1 MPVPIPGADLQATS
15 SRSAHYQGHQRL
27 LDEEEEIGA
36 TPYLPTRSRS
46 GGNLKTEENVGKYV
60 TEDGADFEGSSGKVG
75 ERQYLDSAS
84 QPGRM
89 AKGRRL
95 MQLLVK
101 NGVEARATEPVPEE
115 VCIPFLD
122 GSVRSLISLDPS
134 QPLQERAELK
144 WWSLIPQ
151 FTLWAAANTNILSFS
166 AGVLGPNLFGLDFNS
181 SVWVIVVFNV
191 FSAIPVAYFAT
202 FGPLLGM
209 RQMVQTR
216 YSFGYYPALL
226 PALCNC
232 LTMLGFLAVNA
243 ILGGQTLSLASGSG
257 MSYDVGIVVV
267 GVISLMLSFVGLKPL
282 HYYSM
287 TLFPVILVLYLVII
301 GITGGKL
308 HLAKEVSKEI
318 EVSAGQILGYRMALI
333 ASLHIVSGTTIIGFT
348 IPYASLAS
356 DFSTYLPT
364 RTPKV
369 PLFFSVYFGL
379 LIPLICIPVFGA
391 AAYLAAQAVPEWTA
405 GAEGGVATLLYA
417 MCGSGRAARFVMVLF
432 AISVTGNTAPT
443 IYSCGLSSFVVL
455 PFLAKVPRYF
465 MAIAVTAIY
474 IPLAI
479 VGADHFFVA
488 LENFLAVLAYWTAMY
503 IPPTIIESLFIR
515 GPASALTYPVAIW
528 NDRSRLPVGYAA
540 IAAMCCAV
548 PIITA
553 GMSQAWWVGWIAR
566 KIPVGGGDIGFEMGF
581 VVMAIVYLPCR
592 ILEKKLTGR

>member
-46 GGNLKTEENVGKYV
+46 GEGLKNEDNVGKYIE
-60 TEDGADFEGSSGKVG
+60 EDGAGLEGSLKKVDG
-75 ERQYLDSAS
+75 EAEYPGSAS

-89 AKGRRL
+89 ARGRRL

-115 VCIPFLD
+115 
-122 GSVRSLISLDPS
+122 
-134 QPLQERAELK
+134 ERAELK

-287 TLFPVILVLYLVII
+287 TLFPVIIVLYIVII

-318 EVSAGQILGYRMALI
+318 EVSAGQILGY
-333 ASLHIVSGTTIIGFT
+333 GTTIIGFT

-417 MCGSGRAARFVMVLF
+417 MCGSGRAARFVMF
-432 AISVTGNTAPT
+432 PDISWP
-443 IYSCGLSSFVVL
+443 
-455 PFLAKVPRYF
+455 
-465 MAIAVTAIY
+465 
-474 IPLAI
+474 
-479 VGADHFFVA
+479 
-488 LENFLAVLAYWTAMY
+488 
-503 IPPTIIESLFIR
+503 SL
-515 GPASALTYPVAIW
+515 
-528 NDRSRLPVGYAA
+528 
-540 IAAMCCAV
+540 
-548 PIITA
+548 
-553 GMSQAWWVGWIAR
+553 
-566 KIPVGGGDIGFEMGF
+566 
-581 VVMAIVYLPCR
+581 
-592 ILEKKLTGR
+592 